1 MQKTKHGEL
10 MATDRVLST
19 QKADILDTETSVH
32 KSHLGNPSI
41 AVSNLSVR
49 YEQAIACQNI
59 NFTAYPGERIAII
72 GPNGAG
78 KSSLFKAIVG
88 LQSMYAGTISINGQ
102 DCKKSHNLVGYV
114 PQHEAVDWQFPAS
127 VWDVTMMARTRHIGY
142 FLPPRKRDRKSV
154 RRALEQVEMW
164 PLRDRQISELSGGQ
178 RRRVFIARAL
188 AQEAKVLLMDEP
200 FAGVDA
206 TIEAEIFRVFD
217 LLRNYEVTLIVA
229 THNLGQ
235 AATHYDK
242 ILMVNRQQIA
252 YGPPQQIYT
261 PKNLQHTFG
270 GYISLIDSDA
280 DNQTIVVSDDSYH
293 HHDC

>member
-1 MQKTKHGEL
+1 
-10 MATDRVLST
+10 MATDTVLLT
-19 QKADILDTETSVH
+19 QKVNVVDTENGVDKPLRGKT
-32 KSHLGNPSI
+32 SI
-41 AVSNLSVR
+41 AVNNLSVR
-49 YEQAIACQNI
+49 YDQSIACQNI
-59 NFTAYPGERIAII
+59 NFAAYPGDRIAII

-88 LQSMYAGTISINGQ
+88 LQSMHAGTISINGQ
-102 DCKKSHNLVGYV
+102 DCQKSHNLVGYV
-114 PQHEAVDWQFPAS
+114 PQHEAVDWQFPAN

-142 FLPPRKRDRKSV
+142 FLPPRKRDRKAV

-164 PLRDRQISELSGGQ
+164 PLHDRQIGELSGGQ

-206 TIEAEIFRVFD
+206 TVEAEIFRVFD
-217 LLRNYEVTLIVA
+217 LLRNYDVTLIVA

-242 ILMVNRQQIA
+242 ILMLNREQVA
-252 YGPPQQIYT
+252 YGPPQQVYT
-261 PKNLQHTFG
+261 PQNLQRTFG
-270 GYISLIDSDA
+270 GYLTLIDSDTE
-280 DNQTIVVSDDSYH
+280 NQTIVVSDDPCH

>member
-1 MQKTKHGEL
+1 MQTKT
-10 MATDRVLST
+10 VT
-19 QKADILDTETSVH
+19 QTASLIASKNNVAQSSAS
-32 KSHLGNPSI
+32 KPSI
-41 AVSNLSVR
+41 TVTNLSVR
-49 YEQAIACQNI
+49 YEQYVACHSI

-88 LQSMYAGTISINGQ
+88 LQSMSTGTISINGH
-102 DCKKSHNLVGYV
+102 DCHKSHNLVGYV
-114 PQHEAVDWQFPAS
+114 PQHEAVDWQFPAT
-127 VWDVTMMARTRHIGY
+127 VWDVVMMARTRHIGY
-142 FLPPRKRDRKSV
+142 FLPPRKRDRQAV

-164 PLRDRQISELSGGQ
+164 NLRDRQIGELSGGQ
-178 RRRVFIARAL
+178 KRRVFIARAL
-188 AQEAKVLLMDEP
+188 AQQAKVLLMDEP

-206 TIEAEIFRVFD
+206 TVEAEIFRVFD
-217 LLRNYEVTLIVA
+217 LLREYHVTLIVA

-252 YGPPQQIYT
+252 YGTPQKVYT
-261 PKNLQHTFG
+261 PQNLQHTFG
-270 GYISLIDSDA
+270 GYLTLFDSGT
-280 DNQTIVVSDDSYH
+280 DNQTIVVSDDPCH